1 MTPRPRIAII
11 GAGPAGLSLARIL
24 HIHGI
29 NATVFEREKHA
40 LVRPQGGTLDLH
52 VESGQF
58 ALQQAGLE
66 EEFKQIARY
75 EDQGNKLYDKTG
87 KLLFTDDDSI
97 GDRPEV
103 DRSALRDILLASL
116 PAGMVQWDHALSEI
130 CPQADN
136 TYDLVFGV
144 KKSGPFDL
152 VVGADGAWSRV
163 RPLVS
168 RYNPQYSGLTFIEFG
183 IDDVDARHPELAEL
197 VGHGK
202 IGVEG
207 DSRSIIAQRNG
218 NAHIRGYAIFRVP
231 TDWAEKNFNF
241 SSPASARERLVAE
254 FADWAP
260 AITNLI
266 KASNDTILAR
276 SIYALPI
283 GHHWVNRIG
292 VTLLGDAAHVMSPF
306 GGEGV
311 NAAMLDAAELAA
323 HLIKESDWVEA
334 VKRYEEAMFVRV
346 VEPATHAA
354 EAAATELSHLG
365 LELTM
370 EHIRRHLQ
378 QPVPSSG
385 S

>member
-1 MTPRPRIAII
+1 MTHHPRIALI
-11 GAGPAGLSLARIL
+11 GAGPAGLTLARIL
-24 HIHGI
+24 YINGI

-66 EEFKQIARY
+66 NEFKQIARY

-87 KLLFTDDDSI
+87 KLLFADDDSI

-103 DRSALRDILLASL
+103 DRASLRDILLASL

-130 CPQADN
+130 FPQPNN
-136 TYDLVFGV
+136 TYDLVFGADKV
-144 KKSGPFDL
+144 GPFDL
-152 VVGADGAWSRV
+152 VVGADGAWSQV

-168 RYNPQYSGLTFIEFG
+168 CYKPQYSGLTFIEFG
-183 IDDVDARHPELAEL
+183 IDDVDARHPDLAEF

-207 DSRSIIAQRNG
+207 DSKSIIAQRNS

-231 TDWAEKNFNF
+231 TDWAEKNFDF
-241 SSPASARERLVAE
+241 SCPSAARERLVAE

-266 KASNDTILAR
+266 KASNDKILAR

-283 GHHWVNRIG
+283 GHHWANRTG
-292 VTLLGDAAHVMSPF
+292 VTLLGDAAHLMSPF

-311 NAAMLDAAELAA
+311 NAAMLDAAELGA
-323 HLIKESDWVEA
+323 HLIKESDWKAA
-334 VKRYEEAMFVRV
+334 VKLYEEEMFVRV
-346 VEPATHAA
+346 VEPATQAA

-365 LELTM
+365 VELTM
-370 EHIRRHLQ
+370 EHIRHYLQ
-378 QPVPSSG
+378 APVPASG